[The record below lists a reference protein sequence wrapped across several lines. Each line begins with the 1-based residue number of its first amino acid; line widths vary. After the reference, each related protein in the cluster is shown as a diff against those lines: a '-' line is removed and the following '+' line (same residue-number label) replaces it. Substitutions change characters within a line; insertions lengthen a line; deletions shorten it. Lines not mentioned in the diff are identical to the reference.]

1 MLKKTLLSGLAL
13 ATLASAS
20 ASQCASV
27 TGFYAGLNGGLANT
41 NVDYKLNSKTNDL
54 GRKSDS
60 GKAGAFGGLFA
71 GYGTL
76 FSGCGYVG
84 LEASFGFDSSKITPY
99 NTTNSDDTYKMVTSK
114 LSRKNYYGLAVRLG
128 ALVTPQTLAYVK
140 LGTEGGK
147 WELKSENTE
156 TLGAGLTDADRLVK
170 KSKSG
175 FALVAGAGM
184 ETYITKNMFIGAEYS
199 YLRGPTINLDQ
210 KATTGTFTT
219 ISTKAKVSQHRVG
232 LRVGYKF

>member
-1 MLKKTLLSGLAL
+1 MLKKSLLSGLAL

-27 TGFYAGLNGGLANT
+27 TGFYAGLNAGLANT
-41 NVDYKLNSKTNDL
+41 NVDYKVNSKTDDL
-54 GRKSDS
+54 GTKIDS
-60 GKAGAFGGLFA
+60 GKSSAFGGLFA

-84 LEASFGFDSSKITPY
+84 AEASFGFDATKVTAF
-99 NTTNSDDTYKMVTSK
+99 DTATAATKTLTAK

-140 LGTEGGK
+140 LGVEGGK
-147 WELKSENTE
+147 WELKSENNESAYTGNE
-156 TLGAGLTDADRLVK
+156 KLVK

-175 FALVAGAGM
+175 VNLVAGAGM

-199 YLRGPTINLDQ
+199 YLRGPTINIENKSDG
-210 KATTGTFTT
+210 ATFTT
-219 ISTKAKVSQHRVG
+219 ISTKAKVGQHRVG

>member
-1 MLKKTLLSGLAL
+1 MLKKSLLSGLAL

-41 NVDYKLNSKTNDL
+41 NVDYKLNSTASDL
-54 GRKSDS
+54 GNKNNAGKS
-60 GKAGAFGGLFA
+60 GAFGGLFA

-84 LEASFGFDSSKITPY
+84 LEASFGFDATKLNPA
-99 NTTNSDDTYKMVTSK
+99 NTENAATNFQFVKATVT
-114 LSRKNYYGLAVRLG
+114 RKNYYGLAVRLG

-140 LGTEGGK
+140 LGAEGGK
-147 WELKSENTE
+147 WELKSENVDPTY
-156 TLGAGLTDADRLVK
+156 TANDKLVK

-184 ETYITKNMFIGAEYS
+184 ETYITKNMFVGAEYS
-199 YLRGPTINLDQ
+199 YLRGPTINLEQ
-210 KATTGTFTT
+210 KDAIYTKFL
-219 ISTKAKVSQHRVG
+219 TKAKVSQHRVG